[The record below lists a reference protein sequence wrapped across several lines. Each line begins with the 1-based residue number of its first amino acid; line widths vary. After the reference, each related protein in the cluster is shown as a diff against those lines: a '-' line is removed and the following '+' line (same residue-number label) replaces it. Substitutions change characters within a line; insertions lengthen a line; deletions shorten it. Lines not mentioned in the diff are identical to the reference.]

1 MKLEDF
7 VYAVLQRAFSDLEH
21 RHHFVVPE
29 PMQKAVI
36 AKVQSEISEII
47 TGGSPGEKKEVT
59 RKRP

>member
-7 VYAVLQRAFSDLEH
+7 VYAVLQKAFSELEH
-21 RHHFVVPE
+21 HHHFVVPE

-36 AKVQSEISEII
+36 AKVQSEISEIVKD
-47 TGGSPGEKKEVT
+47 GSPREKKDVT